1 MSRCGMNS
9 MPPGVNR
16 TAALK
21 PEGSRAGALERAV
34 TEAWD
39 PSRPARPDPEVAE
52 KAVRRKFTAEYK
64 RSILEQAD
72 AGQGE
77 GAIGALLR
85 REGLYSSHLS
95 TWRRQRKEGT
105 LQALSA
111 KKRGRKSNFHPLAPE
126 NARLR
131 AENARLLCRLEQAE
145 TIIEVQKKS
154 RPYSGSRSRKPSPTG
169 SNHERRASIGVPRGS
184 QGGLPGAQSS
194 PTPGRQKSPKPFE
207 STPHD
212 RA

>member
-21 PEGSRAGALERAV
+21 PEGSRAGVLERAV
-34 TEAWD
+34 TEALD
-39 PSRPARPDPEVAE
+39 GPSRPARPDPEVAE

-72 AGQGE
+72 AGRGE

-131 AENARLLCRLEQAE
+131 AENARLLRRLEQAE
-145 TIIEVQKKS
+145 TIIEVQKKVS
-154 RPYSGSRSRKPSPTG
+154 TLLGISMSEAKP
-169 SNHERRASIGVPRGS
+169 NEE
-184 QGGLPGAQSS
+184 
-194 PTPGRQKSPKPFE
+194 KS
-207 STPHD
+207 
-212 RA
+212 

>member
-1 MSRCGMNS
+1 MSRGMNS

-21 PEGSRAGALERAV
+21 PEGSRAGVLER
-34 TEAWD
+34 AWD

-72 AGQGE
+72 ASRGE

-111 KKRGRKSNFHPLAPE
+111 RKRGRKSNFHPLVPE

-131 AENARLLCRLEQAE
+131 AENARLLRRLEQAE
-145 TIIEVQKKS
+145 TIIEVQKKVS
-154 RPYSGSRSRKPSPTG
+154 ALLGISISEAKPNG
-169 SNHERRASIGVPRGS
+169 E
-184 QGGLPGAQSS
+184 
-194 PTPGRQKSPKPFE
+194 KS
-207 STPHD
+207 
-212 RA
+212 

>member
-1 MSRCGMNS
+1 

-21 PEGSRAGALERAV
+21 PEGSRAGVLERAV
-34 TEAWD
+34 TEALD
-39 PSRPARPDPEVAE
+39 GPSRPARPDPEVPE

-72 AGQGE
+72 AGRGE

-126 NARLR
+126 NARLLR
-131 AENARLLCRLEQAE
+131 RLEQAE
-145 TIIEVQKKS
+145 TIIEVQKKVS
-154 RPYSGSRSRKPSPTG
+154 TLLGISMSEAKP
-169 SNHERRASIGVPRGS
+169 NAE
-184 QGGLPGAQSS
+184 
-194 PTPGRQKSPKPFE
+194 KS
-207 STPHD
+207 
-212 RA
+212 

>member
-1 MSRCGMNS
+1 MNRCGMNS
-9 MPPGVNR
+9 MQPAVNR
-16 TAALK
+16 AVALK
-21 PEGSRAGALERAV
+21 PEGSRAGVLERAV
-34 TEAWD
+34 TEALD
-39 PSRPARPDPEVAE
+39 GPSRPARPDPEVAE

-72 AGQGE
+72 GRGE

-95 TWRRQRKEGT
+95 TWRRQREEGT

-131 AENARLLCRLEQAE
+131 AENARLLRRLEQAE
-145 TIIEVQKKS
+145 TIIEVQKKVS
-154 RPYSGSRSRKPSPTG
+154 TLLGISMSEAKPNG
-169 SNHERRASIGVPRGS
+169 E
-184 QGGLPGAQSS
+184 
-194 PTPGRQKSPKPFE
+194 KS
-207 STPHD
+207 
-212 RA
+212 

>member
-9 MPPGVNR
+9 MQPGVNR

-21 PEGSRAGALERAV
+21 PEGSRAGVLERAV
-34 TEAWD
+34 TEALD
-39 PSRPARPDPEVAE
+39 GPARPDPEVVE

-72 AGQGE
+72 AGRGE

-111 KKRGRKSNFHPLAPE
+111 KKRGRKPNFHPLAPE

-131 AENARLLCRLEQAE
+131 AENARLLRRLEQAE
-145 TIIEVQKKS
+145 TIIEVQKKVS
-154 RPYSGSRSRKPSPTG
+154 TLLGISMSEAKPNG
-169 SNHERRASIGVPRGS
+169 E
-184 QGGLPGAQSS
+184 
-194 PTPGRQKSPKPFE
+194 KS
-207 STPHD
+207 
-212 RA
+212 

>member
-21 PEGSRAGALERAV
+21 PEGSRAGVLERAV
-34 TEAWD
+34 TEALD
-39 PSRPARPDPEVAE
+39 GPSRPARPDPEVPE

-72 AGQGE
+72 AGRGE

-126 NARLR
+126 NARLLR
-131 AENARLLCRLEQAE
+131 RLEQAE
-145 TIIEVQKKS
+145 TIIEVQKKVS
-154 RPYSGSRSRKPSPTG
+154 TLLGISMSEAKP
-169 SNHERRASIGVPRGS
+169 NAE
-184 QGGLPGAQSS
+184 
-194 PTPGRQKSPKPFE
+194 KS
-207 STPHD
+207 
-212 RA
+212 

>member
-1 MSRCGMNS
+1 MSRGMNS

-21 PEGSRAGALERAV
+21 PEGSRAGVLERAV
-34 TEAWD
+34 TEALD
-39 PSRPARPDPEVAE
+39 GASRPARPDPEVAE

-72 AGQGE
+72 AGRGE

-131 AENARLLCRLEQAE
+131 AENARLLRRLEQAE
-145 TIIEVQKKS
+145 TIIEVQKKVS
-154 RPYSGSRSRKPSPTG
+154 ALLGISISEAKPNG
-169 SNHERRASIGVPRGS
+169 E
-184 QGGLPGAQSS
+184 
-194 PTPGRQKSPKPFE
+194 KS
-207 STPHD
+207 
-212 RA
+212 

>member
-9 MPPGVNR
+9 MQPGVNR
-16 TAALK
+16 TAARK
-21 PEGSRAGALERAV
+21 PEGSRAGVLERAV
-34 TEAWD
+34 TEALD
-39 PSRPARPDPEVAE
+39 GPSRPARPDPEVAE

-72 AGQGE
+72 GRGE

-95 TWRRQRKEGT
+95 TWRRQREGGT

-131 AENARLLCRLEQAE
+131 AENARLLRRLEQAE
-145 TIIEVQKKS
+145 TIIEVQKKVS
-154 RPYSGSRSRKPSPTG
+154 TLLGISMSEAKPNG
-169 SNHERRASIGVPRGS
+169 E
-184 QGGLPGAQSS
+184 
-194 PTPGRQKSPKPFE
+194 KS
-207 STPHD
+207 
-212 RA
+212 

>member
-1 MSRCGMNS
+1 MSRGMNS

-21 PEGSRAGALERAV
+21 PEGSRAGVLERAV
-34 TEAWD
+34 TEALD
-39 PSRPARPDPEVAE
+39 GASRPARPDPEVAE

-72 AGQGE
+72 AGRGE

-111 KKRGRKSNFHPLAPE
+111 KKRGRKSNFHPLVPE

-131 AENARLLCRLEQAE
+131 AENARLLRRLEQAE
-145 TIIEVQKKS
+145 TIIEVQKKVS
-154 RPYSGSRSRKPSPTG
+154 ALLGI
-169 SNHERRASIGVPRGS
+169 SISEAKNGE
-184 QGGLPGAQSS
+184 QS
-194 PTPGRQKSPKPFE
+194 
-207 STPHD
+207 
-212 RA
+212 

>member
-16 TAALK
+16 TAARK
-21 PEGSRAGALERAV
+21 PEGSRAGVLERAV
-34 TEAWD
+34 TEALD
-39 PSRPARPDPEVAE
+39 GPSRPKVSLGLARPDPEVPE

-72 AGQGE
+72 AGRGE

-95 TWRRQRKEGT
+95 TWRRQREEGT

-131 AENARLLCRLEQAE
+131 AENARLLRRLEQAE
-145 TIIEVQKKS
+145 TIIEVQKKVS
-154 RPYSGSRSRKPSPTG
+154 TLLGISISEAKP
-169 SNHERRASIGVPRGS
+169 NEE
-184 QGGLPGAQSS
+184 
-194 PTPGRQKSPKPFE
+194 KS
-207 STPHD
+207 
-212 RA
+212 

>member
-16 TAALK
+16 TAARK
-21 PEGSRAGALERAV
+21 PEGSRAGVLERAV
-34 TEAWD
+34 TEALD
-39 PSRPARPDPEVAE
+39 GPSRPARPDPEVPE

-72 AGQGE
+72 AGRGE

-126 NARLR
+126 NARLTAQRTTR
-131 AENARLLCRLEQAE
+131 AVHAAPPAARSE
-145 TIIEVQKKS
+145 T
-154 RPYSGSRSRKPSPTG
+154 RCTA
-169 SNHERRASIGVPRGS
+169 RAGRAQWPPRGG
-184 QGGLPGAQSS
+184 QRPVVW
-194 PTPGRQKSPKPFE
+194 
-207 STPHD
+207 
-212 RA
+212 

>member
-9 MPPGVNR
+9 MQPEVNR
-16 TAALK
+16 AAALK
-21 PEGSRAGALERAV
+21 PEGSRVGVVERAV
-34 TEAWD
+34 TEALD
-39 PSRPARPDPEVAE
+39 GPSRPKVSLGLARPDPEVAE

-72 AGQGE
+72 GRGE

-95 TWRRQRKEGT
+95 TWRRQREEGT

-131 AENARLLCRLEQAE
+131 AENARLLRRLEQAE
-145 TIIEVQKKS
+145 TIIEVQKKVS
-154 RPYSGSRSRKPSPTG
+154 TLLGISMSEAKPNG
-169 SNHERRASIGVPRGS
+169 E
-184 QGGLPGAQSS
+184 
-194 PTPGRQKSPKPFE
+194 KS
-207 STPHD
+207 
-212 RA
+212 

>member
-9 MPPGVNR
+9 MQPGVNR

-21 PEGSRAGALERAV
+21 PEGSRAGVLERAV
-34 TEAWD
+34 MEALD
-39 PSRPARPDPEVAE
+39 GPARPDPEVAE

-72 AGQGE
+72 AGRGE

-111 KKRGRKSNFHPLAPE
+111 KKRGRKPNFHPLAPE

-131 AENARLLCRLEQAE
+131 AENARLLRRLEQAE
-145 TIIEVQKKS
+145 TIIEVQKKVS
-154 RPYSGSRSRKPSPTG
+154 TLLGISMSEAKPNG
-169 SNHERRASIGVPRGS
+169 E
-184 QGGLPGAQSS
+184 
-194 PTPGRQKSPKPFE
+194 KS
-207 STPHD
+207 
-212 RA
+212 

>member
-9 MPPGVNR
+9 MQPGVNR

-21 PEGSRAGALERAV
+21 PEGSRAGVLEQAV
-34 TEAWD
+34 TEALD
-39 PSRPARPDPEVAE
+39 GPARPDPEVAE

-72 AGQGE
+72 AGRGE

-95 TWRRQRKEGT
+95 TWRRQRKEGA

-111 KKRGRKSNFHPLAPE
+111 KKRGRKPNFHPLAPE

-131 AENARLLCRLEQAE
+131 AENARLLRRLEQAE
-145 TIIEVQKKS
+145 TIIEVQKKVS
-154 RPYSGSRSRKPSPTG
+154 TLLGISMSEAKPNG
-169 SNHERRASIGVPRGS
+169 E
-184 QGGLPGAQSS
+184 
-194 PTPGRQKSPKPFE
+194 KS
-207 STPHD
+207 
-212 RA
+212 